1 MGTGVCTFEYKRQAV
16 NLPSAGKWMNGRDES
31 NVYEVIRE
39 DGLLTGNDEQF
50 ASFAK
55 VMDIPQLG

>member
-1 MGTGVCTFEYKRQAV
+1 
-16 NLPSAGKWMNGRDES
+16 MNGRDES